1 MLPTLPGRAVFGQSP
16 KPLARGSSPIPKCSG
31 AVTPIEGID
40 IFPNL
45 LSDGAIDACVG
56 DEEGNAMSEI
66 NNVATTDRLV
76 KTFIQ
81 NSQSFFGQL
90 RHLAAH
96 MTERQFLEN
105 SLLLSA
111 PVAMTVLSD
120 FLNARREQH
129 GAGDIE
135 ENFLSIE

>member
-1 MLPTLPGRAVFGQSP
+1 VL
-16 KPLARGSSPIPKCSG
+16 
-31 AVTPIEGID
+31 E
-40 IFPNL
+40 
-45 LSDGAIDACVG
+45 ACVCVAT
-56 DEEGNAMSEI
+56 ENEKSEM
-66 NNVATTDRLV
+66 NNVAITDRRA